1 MSDSTATKST
11 SKQSAAW
18 RLQLDD
24 EAATITFGSALAL
37 AFIELRLDPTASL
50 CLHLRGDLGA
60 GKSTLARALLRGLG
74 ITGKIKS
81 PTYALVEPYDSA
93 YGLLLHMDLYRLTEA
108 AELEYLGV
116 DSLFSEATLMLIEWP
131 EKAGAMLPTPDLDIS
146 LGYYENPSQ
155 AGDNGQ
161 AGDGQP
167 GRTLQMTALS
177 ASGNLL
183 MPKLVSFF

>member
-1 MSDSTATKST
+1 MTSYATPL
-11 SKQSAAW
+11 A
-18 RLQLDD
+18 D
-24 EAATITFGSALAL
+24 EAATVAFGSSLAL
-37 AFIELRLDPTASL
+37 AFIELLAKQPKTHL

-74 ITGKIKS
+74 VTGKIKS
-81 PTYALVEPYDSA
+81 PTYALLEPYDSA

-131 EKAGAMLPTPDLDIS
+131 EKAGAMLPAPDLDIS
-146 LGYYENPSQ
+146 LGHYENLSQ
-155 AGDNGQ
+155 AGKAGQ
-161 AGDGQP
+161 VEEDQP

-183 MPKLVSFF
+183 MPKLLSFF